1 MNYSK
6 IIIPTLT
13 LITAFLLT
21 SCDLKTSKVEKAEIS
36 VIEAQRDLE
45 IAKNEVEA
53 ELKIYRVETAERIK
67 EFNRDISKIKQ
78 KIDVETDKKVKLKLE
93 TQLNEY
99 EASLRTL
106 KSEMDNYKASGKENW
121 EDFKD
126 SFSNKM
132 DDLGNSLMNFFSPSA
147 STTSNVN

>member
-53 ELKIYRVETAERIK
+53 ELKIYRAEAAERIK

-132 DDLGNSLMNFFSPSA
+132 DDLGNSLMNFFTA
-147 STTSNVN
+147 SGTTASKAK